1 MHTVLII
8 EDEPDI
14 RRFLRLALEGEG
26 CQVVEAGRLAEG
38 LSALQQ
44 AAPDLVVL
52 DLGLPDGDGMAFIHA
67 WRAHSPNPLM
77 VLSARTLETDK
88 VTALDAGADD
98 YLAKPFGM
106 AELLARVRALLRRQE
121 RLDAVEASVFTFG
134 EVCVDLARHSVIR
147 AGEAVHLTPR
157 EYHLLTTLIAQRGR
171 VLTQRQLLAEVW
183 GPGYASCGHY
193 LRVYVG
199 RLRHKL
205 EADPT
210 RPRHLLTELG
220 VGYRF
225 EA

>member
-38 LSALQQ
+38 LGALQQ

-52 DLGLPDGDGMAFIHA
+52 DLGLPDGDGMAFIHT

-147 AGEAVHLTPR
+147 TGEAVHLTPR

>member
-26 CQVVEAGRLAEG
+26 CRAVEASNLTQGLELARDG
-38 LSALQQ
+38 SA
-44 AAPDLVVL
+44 DLVVL
-52 DLGLPDGDGMAFIHA
+52 DLGLPDGDGMDFIRV
-67 WRAHSPNPLM
+67 WRNHSASPLI
-77 VLSARTLETDK
+77 VLSARSLETDK
-88 VTALDAGADD
+88 VMALDAGADD
-98 YLAKPFGM
+98 YLAKPFGV
-106 AELLARVRALLRRQE
+106 AELLARVRALLRRGE
-121 RLDAVEASVFTFG
+121 RLDSVEARIFSFG
-134 EVCVDLARHSVIR
+134 EVNIDLARHEVTR

-157 EYHLLTTLIAQRGR
+157 EYHLLATLIAQRGR

-205 EADPT
+205 ESNPT